1 MTYLLVA
8 AGLLVSTTVNAEI
21 VCTERGGCRET
32 GKRIILGN
40 GGGVN
45 NSQTLV
51 SHRGNKPQ
59 KVRII
64 RTIYA
69 NE

>member
-1 MTYLLVA
+1 MKFILVA
-8 AGLLVSTTVNAEI
+8 AALLISTAANAEI
-21 VCTERGGCRET
+21 ICTDHGACRET
-32 GKRIILGN
+32 GRRIILGN

-59 KVRII
+59 KVRIN
-64 RTIYA
+64 RTIYS

>member
-1 MTYLLVA
+1 MKFILVA
-8 AGLLVSTTVNAEI
+8 AALLISTAANAEI
-21 VCTERGGCRET
+21 ICTDHGGCRET
-32 GKRIILGN
+32 GRRIILGN

-59 KVRII
+59 KVRIN
-64 RTIYA
+64 RTIYS